1 MQQDCFFNARQNAQD
16 SSQMAP
22 DDSANVGWCRLIRD
36 RRWSTAQKQ
45 QLIRHFKNPE
55 IVLAASEV
63 QARTIISGRQRSST
77 SKVEK
82 SMLDADLH
90 WLAQESHYLIPISD
104 PRYPDI
110 LRQLP
115 DPPLAL
121 FAIGD
126 ISLLKEPQVAI
137 VGSRRPTPIG
147 DKIARSI
154 SHELATLG
162 VVVTSGMALG
172 IDGIAHQAA
181 LGAGGSSIAVLGN
194 GLDTIYPS
202 RHKAMFEQLSAQGL
216 LVSEY
221 PLGVKPARHTF
232 PQRNRI
238 VSGLSYGVII
248 IEAAERSGTLIT
260 ARLAMEQNREVMVV
274 PGSALSSQY
283 RGSHDL
289 IKQGAALVSS
299 SDDVLHCLSEQL
311 SRFLQADTINDG
323 SQLKPIEG
331 LALESPLL
339 QYISAESTSVDDI
352 ILSSQLTSAEVS
364 SMLLELELIGAVAI
378 TNDGGY
384 VNLS

>member
-1 MQQDCFFNARQNAQD
+1 MQQDCFFNVRQNTQN
-16 SSQMAP
+16 SSQKVV
-22 DDSANVGWCRLIRD
+22 DESANIWWCRLIRD
-36 RRWSTAQKQ
+36 RRWSAAQKQ
-45 QLIRHFKNPE
+45 QLISHFKTPE
-55 IVLAASEV
+55 IVLAAPEV
-63 QARTIISGRQRSST
+63 QVREIITGRQRSST
-77 SKVEK
+77 SNVEK
-82 SMLDADLH
+82 SVLDADLR
-90 WLAQESHYLIPISD
+90 WLTRDSHYLIPISD

-126 ISLLKEPQVAI
+126 IALLKEPQVAI
-137 VGSRRPTPIG
+137 VGSRRPTPVG

-154 SHELATLG
+154 SHDLATLG

-202 RHKAMFEQLSAQGL
+202 RHKDMFEKLSSQGL

-238 VSGLSYGVII
+238 VSGLSYGVVIV
-248 IEAAERSGTLIT
+248 EAAERSGTLIT
-260 ARLAMEQNREVMVV
+260 ARLAMEQNRDVMVV

-283 RGSHDL
+283 RGSHHL

-299 SDDVLHCLSEQL
+299 SDDVLHCLSAQL
-311 SRFLQADTINDG
+311 SRFLQADNTGDE
-323 SQLKPIEG
+323 SRLKPLEG
-331 LALESPLL
+331 LAVESPLL
-339 QYISAESTSVDDI
+339 QYISAESTSVEDI

>member
-1 MQQDCFFNARQNAQD
+1 MQQDCFFNALQNTQD
-16 SSQMAP
+16 TKQKAS
-22 DDSANVGWCRLIRD
+22 DESANIWWCRLIRD
-36 RRWSTAQKQ
+36 RRWSTAQKR
-45 QLIRHFKNPE
+45 QLIVYFNGPE
-55 IVLAASEV
+55 LALAAPEEQV
-63 QARTIISGRQRSST
+63 RVIVSGRQRSST
-77 SKVEK
+77 SEVEK
-82 SMLDADLH
+82 SMLDADLD
-90 WLAQESHYLIPISD
+90 WLRQDLHHLITISD
-104 PRYPDI
+104 QRYPAM

-121 FAIGD
+121 FSIGD
-126 ISLLKEPQVAI
+126 IALLNEPQVAI

-147 DKIARSI
+147 DKITRAI
-154 SHELATLG
+154 SHDLASLG

-172 IDGIAHQAA
+172 VDGIAHQAA

-202 RHKAMFEQLSAQGL
+202 RHRALFEQLSAQGL

-238 VSGLSYGVII
+238 VSGLSYGVVIV
-248 IEAAERSGTLIT
+248 EAAERSGTLIT
-260 ARLAMEQNREVMVV
+260 ARLAMEQNRDVMVV

-283 RGSHDL
+283 RGSHQL

-299 SDDVLHCLSEQL
+299 SDDVLHCLSEPL
-311 SRFLQADTINDG
+311 FRFLQGANDNDEPR
-323 SQLKPIEG
+323 LKPVEDLVKG
-331 LALESPLL
+331 NPLL

-352 ILSSQLTSAEVS
+352 ILGSQLTSAEVS

-378 TNDGGY
+378 ANDGGY
-384 VNLS
+384 VKLS